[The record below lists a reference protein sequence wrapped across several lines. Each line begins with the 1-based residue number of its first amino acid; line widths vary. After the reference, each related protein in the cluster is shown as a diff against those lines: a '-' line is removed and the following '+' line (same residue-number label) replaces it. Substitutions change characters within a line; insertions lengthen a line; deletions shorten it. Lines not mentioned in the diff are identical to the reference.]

1 MGLSNARGAG
11 RLLIAAMIV
20 LLICFNPFVAVGQID
35 EAAQLLLNV
44 EKLEQLKQIMTDLE
58 KGYTILNQGLGRVK
72 ELSEG
77 NFNIHRIFLDGL
89 MQVSPTVRNY
99 HRVPAIIEYQLRL
112 VREYRNAFDFYRRSG
127 VFDIEEIEYMGRV
140 YNRLFQSSLRNLD
153 DLVMILT
160 ANSLRMGDDERMQ
173 SIDRIFSDME
183 DKLSF
188 LRVFN
193 EGAGL
198 LALQRGKEMRDNIQL
213 EELHGLPK

>member
-1 MGLSNARGAG
+1 MALYNKLINISLAIGLGAF
-11 RLLIAAMIV
+11 
-20 LLICFNPFVAVGQID
+20 LICFNPVRTVAQVE

-44 EKLEQLKQIMTDLE
+44 EKLAQLQQILRDLE
-58 KGYTILNQGLGRVK
+58 RGYTIMNQGLGKVK
-72 ELSEG
+72 DLSEG

-89 MQVSPTVRNY
+89 MQVSPAVRNY
-99 HRVPAIIEYQLRL
+99 HRVPGIIDYQLRL

-140 YNRLFQSSLRNLD
+140 YNRLFQNSLRNLD

-193 EGAGL
+193 EGASL
-198 LALQRGKEMRDNIQL
+198 LALQRGKEVRENNLL
-213 EELHGLPK
+213 EDLHGLPK

>member
-1 MGLSNARGAG
+1 MALYNKLISICLLMGLGAC
-11 RLLIAAMIV
+11 
-20 LLICFNPFVAVGQID
+20 LICLHPDMAVAQID

-44 EKLEQLKQIMTDLE
+44 EKLAQLEQILRDLE
-58 KGYTILNQGLGRVK
+58 RGYTIMNQGLGKVK

-99 HRVPAIIEYQLRL
+99 HRVPAIIDYQLRL

-140 YNRLFQSSLRNLD
+140 YNSLFQSSLRNLD

-160 ANSLRMGDDERMQ
+160 ANSLRMGDDKRMQ

>member
-1 MGLSNARGAG
+1 MALYNKLVRISLAISLSAF
-11 RLLIAAMIV
+11 
-20 LLICFNPFVAVGQID
+20 LICFNPDRAVAQVE

-44 EKLEQLKQIMTDLE
+44 EKLAQLEQILRDLE
-58 KGYTILNQGLGRVK
+58 RGYTIMNQGLGKVK

-99 HRVPAIIEYQLRL
+99 HRVPAIIDYQLRL

-127 VFDIEEIEYMGRV
+127 VFDIVEIEYMGRV
-140 YNRLFQSSLRNLD
+140 YNRLFQNSLRNLD

-193 EGAGL
+193 EGASL
-198 LALQRGKEMRDNIQL
+198 LALQRGKEVRENNLL
-213 EELHGLPK
+213 EDLHGLPK

>member
-1 MGLSNARGAG
+1 MALYNKLISRCLAMGLGAF
-11 RLLIAAMIV
+11 
-20 LLICFNPFVAVGQID
+20 LICFNPDRAVAQVE

-44 EKLEQLKQIMTDLE
+44 EKLAQLEQILRDLE
-58 KGYTILNQGLGRVK
+58 RGYTIMNQGLGRVK

-89 MQVSPTVRNY
+89 MMVSPAVRNY
-99 HRVPAIIEYQLRL
+99 QKVPAIIEYQLRL

-140 YNRLFQSSLRNLD
+140 YNRLFQNSLRNLD

-193 EGAGL
+193 EGASL
-198 LALQRGKEMRDNIQL
+198 LALQRGKEKRENNLL
-213 EELHGLPK
+213 EDLHGLPK

>member
-1 MGLSNARGAG
+1 MALYNKLVSICLAMGLSAC
-11 RLLIAAMIV
+11 
-20 LLICFNPFVAVGQID
+20 LICFNPDRAVAQVE

-44 EKLEQLKQIMTDLE
+44 EKLAQLEQILRDLE
-58 KGYTILNQGLGRVK
+58 RGYTIMNQGLSKVK
-72 ELSEG
+72 DLSEG

-140 YNRLFQSSLRNLD
+140 YNRLFQNSLRNLD

-173 SIDRIFSDME
+173 SIDRIFREME

-193 EGAGL
+193 EGASL
-198 LALQRGKEMRDNIQL
+198 LALQRGKEVRENNLL
-213 EELHGLPK
+213 EDLHGLPK